1 MKLALQNAQM
11 HKKKGNNNVMIRNYV
26 TIFID

>member
-11 HKKKGNNNVMIRNYV
+11 HKKKGSNNIMIYNYV